1 MDIPSEPFERAVSE
15 LAKLPG
21 LGRRSALRMALH
33 LHRRGSGPVLQL
45 ADALRGLA
53 EDVEVCPECRSLSEG
68 GVCSIC
74 SSSSR
79 NNGQICVVEDLR
91 DVLALENT
99 QSFNGK
105 YHVLGGLISP
115 LEGIGPDD
123 LHVAALVER
132 AQTATE
138 IVFALSATL
147 EGDTTAYYLFK
158 KLEPLGIPI
167 TVIARGLPVGD
178 ALEYAD
184 EMTLSRSLD
193 LRMPYQQTLK
203 SRP

>member
-1 MDIPSEPFERAVSE
+1 MEIPSPPFERAVAE

-33 LHRRGSGPVLQL
+33 LHKRGGSATLQL
-45 ADALRGLA
+45 AEALRGLA
-53 EDVEVCPECRSLSEG
+53 EDVHVCQQCHSLAQAE
-68 GVCSIC
+68 IC
-74 SSSSR
+74 EICANPAR

-99 QSFNGK
+99 QAFRGR

-115 LEGIGPDD
+115 MDGMGPDD
-123 LHVAALVER
+123 LQLESLFAQAAS
-132 AQTATE
+132 AKE
-138 IVFALSATL
+138 IVFALSATM

-158 KLEPLGIPI
+158 KLQPLGLSI
-167 TVIARGLPVGD
+167 TAIARGLAVGD

-184 EMTLSRSLD
+184 ETTLSRSMD
-193 LRMPYQQTLK
+193 LRVPYEQTLK
-203 SRP
+203 NLG

>member
-1 MDIPSEPFERAVSE
+1 MEIPSQPFERAVAE

-33 LHRRGSGPVLQL
+33 LHRRGTAPTLQL
-45 ADALRGLA
+45 AEALRGLA
-53 EDVEVCPECRSLSEG
+53 EEVQLCTTCHSLAEG
-68 GVCSIC
+68 TTCAIC
-74 SSSSR
+74 ANPVR

-99 QSFNGK
+99 QAFNGR

-115 LEGIGPDD
+115 MDGVGPND
-123 LHVAALVER
+123 LHTDSLLER
-132 AQTATE
+132 AKEASE

-158 KLEPLGIPI
+158 KLEPLNVKV
-167 TVIARGLPVGD
+167 TAIARGLPVGD

-193 LRMPYQQTLK
+193 QRVPYEQTLK
-203 SRP
+203 SLG

>member
-1 MDIPSEPFERAVSE
+1 MEIPSPPFERAVAE

-33 LHRRGSGPVLQL
+33 LHKRGSSATLQL
-45 ADALRGLA
+45 AEALRGLA
-53 EDVEVCPECRSLSEG
+53 EDVHVCQQCHSLAQAE
-68 GVCSIC
+68 IC
-74 SSSSR
+74 EICANPVR

-99 QSFNGK
+99 QAFRGR

-115 LEGIGPDD
+115 MDGMGPDD
-123 LHVAALVER
+123 LQLESLFAQAAS
-132 AQTATE
+132 AKE
-138 IVFALSATL
+138 IVFALSATM

-158 KLEPLGIPI
+158 KLQPLGLSI
-167 TVIARGLPVGD
+167 TAIARGLAVGD

-184 EMTLSRSLD
+184 ETTLSRSMD
-193 LRMPYQQTLK
+193 LRVPYEQTLK
-203 SRP
+203 NLG